1 MARTLAFDS
10 ITVIKSARSLFW
22 AKGFEAASIP
32 DLEAATGL
40 SRSSIYNS
48 FGSKRGLFDAAV
60 QSYLDEIVRPRLQ
73 PLMAERVSASA
84 LAEYLDGLITVF
96 SQPEALPT
104 SNGCLLITPPAHRC
118 PPTRTFPSS
127 YRNTAKNWKSPSAE
141 ASMQHTPDWSRRCSS
156 AWPRRSPGWLL
167 PPSRWSGLPQRKP
180 AHCWRMLK
188 PSSPARVDR
197 PALRLKRH

>member
-10 ITVIKSARSLFW
+10 TTVIKNARSLFW

-73 PLMAERVSASA
+73 PFMAEQVSATA
-84 LAEYLDGLITVF
+84 LTEYLDGLIAVF

-104 SNGCLLITPPAHRC
+104 CNGCLLINA
-118 PPTRTFPSS
+118 
-127 YRNTAKNWKSPSAE
+127 A
-141 ASMQHTPDWSRRCSS
+141 
-156 AWPRRSPGWLL
+156 
-167 PPSRWSGLPQRKP
+167 
-180 AHCWRMLK
+180 
-188 PSSPARVDR
+188 SSPLSADSHVSQVVQEYREELEAAFSR
-197 PALRLKRH
+197 GIHAGHPGLEPAVQQRLASTITGLIVASFALVRIAPAQASKLLEDAKTLVACQR

>member
-10 ITVIKSARSLFW
+10 ITVIKSARTLFW

-32 DLEAATGL
+32 DFEAATGL

-104 SNGCLLITPPAHRC
+104 SNGCLLI
-118 PPTRTFPSS
+118 
-127 YRNTAKNWKSPSAE
+127 NTA
-141 ASMQHTPDWSRRCSS
+141 
-156 AWPRRSPGWLL
+156 
-167 PPSRWSGLPQRKP
+167 
-180 AHCWRMLK
+180 
-188 PSSPARVDR
+188 SSPLSADSHVSQVVQEYREELEVAFSR
-197 PALRLKRH
+197 GINAAHHGLEPAVQQRLASTITGLVVASFALVRIAPAQASTLLEDAKTLVACER